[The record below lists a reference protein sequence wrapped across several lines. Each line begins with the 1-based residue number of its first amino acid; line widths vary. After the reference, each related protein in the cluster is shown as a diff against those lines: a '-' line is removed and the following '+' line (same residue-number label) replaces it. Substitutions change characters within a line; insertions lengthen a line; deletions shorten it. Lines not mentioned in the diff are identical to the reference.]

1 MFRFISFFISLVFL
15 AVVMAA
21 AMVLWVFWT
30 YGRDLPDYQQL
41 ANYDPPV
48 VTRIHAGDGALLAE
62 YANEKR
68 LFVPVRAMPPRLVEA
83 FVSAEDKGFYQHFG
97 VDLRALARAA
107 VTNLLNYGTGRRP
120 IGASTITQQ
129 VTKNF
134 LLTNELS
141 IERKIKEAIL
151 SLRMERAFSKNQ
163 ILELYLNEIYLGM
176 GSYGV
181 AAAALNYF
189 DKPLDQ
195 LALAEI
201 AYLAA
206 LPKAPNNYH
215 PVRNNRAAVA
225 RRNWVLDEMRQNGYI
240 SDAEAEAAKSEPL
253 VLQRQSGFD
262 AANAPYFTEEVRR
275 QLLDQFGQTALYD
288 GGCLCA
294 PRLIRIYS
302 NWRMMRLNA
311 ALKPLTV
318 GKGGGGRWDACGIM
332 QTLMRRWPAI
342 HKSYAPTI
350 MPRWSPRLPAGPP
363 IFMCR
368 GAMPKYRFNWHF
380 GPIPLVTK
388 MGCAHRHYR
397 ICEMHWRSMT
407 SLLCNRPALHPI

>member
-1 MFRFISFFISLVFL
+1 MV
-15 AVVMAA
+15 A

-68 LFVPVRAMPPRLVEA
+68 LFVPVQAMPPRLIEA

-107 VTNLLNYGTGRRP
+107 LTNLSNYGTGRRP

-151 SLRMERAFSKNQ
+151 SLRMERAFGKNQ

-195 LALAEI
+195 LDLAEI

-215 PVRNNRAAVA
+215 PVRIT
-225 RRNWVLDEMRQNGYI
+225 VLPLPAEIGSWMKCGKTNILLKTKRHQQRQ
-240 SDAEAEAAKSEPL
+240 PL
-253 VLQRQSGFD
+253 LLQRQSGFD

-288 GGCLCA
+288 GGLSVRTTLDPHLQQLA
-294 PRLIRIYS
+294 DDALERGLRHLIGVRL
-302 NWRMMRLNA
+302 
-311 ALKPLTV
+311 
-318 GKGGGGRWDACGIM
+318 
-332 QTLMRRWPAI
+332 
-342 HKSYAPTI
+342 
-350 MPRWSPRLPAGPP
+350 AGT
-363 IFMCR
+363 
-368 GAMPKYRFNWHF
+368 F
-380 GPIPLVTK
+380 GPHV
-388 MGCAHRHYR
+388 R
-397 ICEMHWRSMT
+397 
-407 SLLCNRPALHPI
+407 